1 MDRIPTMWALR
12 RRNIMVGDGRCVF
25 CGDVDETT
33 DHIFTA
39 CRLASGVLSGIAS
52 WCNLSPIYLFS
63 ISDVL
68 QVINQMDGSKKK
80 KEIVH
85 GVLVLT
91 CWRIWKERNEKNL
104 INNDVNVV

>member
-1 MDRIPTMWALR
+1 MMQARYAGTGRSILLR
-12 RRNIMVGDGRCVF
+12 LKRWQISLLVSGLL
-25 CGDVDETT
+25 
-33 DHIFTA
+33 A
-39 CRLASGVLSGIAS
+39 RLASGVLSGIAS